1 MESIKR
7 LPKNDHS
14 IVRSSIILFDLP
26 RVVEELIYNSIDA
39 GSSKVFLSLSLSLS
53 HTHTHTHTLVLS
65 LFVFTIL

>member
-39 GSSKVFLSLSLSLS
+39 GSSKVFLSLS
-53 HTHTHTHTLVLS
+53 HTHTHTRSFSLS
-65 LFVFTIL
+65 LYLQFYSL